1 VIVPAEEEGDIQ
13 VSKEF

>member
-1 VIVPAEEEGDIQ
+1 VPAEEEGDIQ